1 MFKVSSIL
9 YLIPW
14 YDLHTKNSAYVFIQA
29 YYMESYNTHK
39 NQNNDNDIEV
49 VNKYYMTSK

>member
-14 YDLHTKNSAYVFIQA
+14 YDFTKKNSAYVFIQA
-29 YYMESYNTHK
+29 YYMESYNTYK
-39 NQNNDNDIEV
+39 NQNNDND
-49 VNKYYMTSK
+49 K

>member
-14 YDLHTKNSAYVFIQA
+14 YDLHTKNSAYVIIQA
-29 YYMESYNTHK
+29 YYMESYHTYK